1 MGCSHKEVRISFSLV
16 SDFSG
21 VLEQFARGNV
31 GVRFSEFGPTRKGK
45 LLTVRIVRTEKRC
58 QCQNIARTFHGGAV
72 DILLELFAKQVSTIV
87 ERKFHIPTG
96 LSESDFINRH
106 IMPLKQLL
114 VEDDKDTKLE
124 ENHIPILIVVPNTIV
139 PLSYQLERIRES
151 INDIQLGHIIKPEWF
166 ENAKGLSTPDKPY
179 LLIDVETGYAMKN
192 TTPKKCVKTFKDEAR
207 FALTV
212 DEGIALIAHFPEVLE
227 SHWVDLPGS
236 VLIHKFVG
244 EDVMKR
250 GMLSSLPP
258 AFAKA
263 TFVPTLNYKYYN
275 YLRLYYIYEVTET
288 PYSGSAS
295 CAKRLSL

>member
-1 MGCSHKEVRISFSLV
+1 MGI
-16 SDFSG
+16 
-21 VLEQFARGNV
+21 
-31 GVRFSEFGPTRKGK
+31 
-45 LLTVRIVRTEKRC
+45 LT
-58 QCQNIARTFHGGAV
+58 
-72 DILLELFAKQVSTIV
+72 ELFSQQIKTIT
-87 ERKFHIPTG
+87 ERRFHEATG

-114 VEDDKDTKLE
+114 VNNDKDTTIDE
-124 ENHIPILIVVPNTIV
+124 SRITILVVVPHIIV
-139 PLSYQLERIRES
+139 PLSYQLEMIRES
-151 INDIQLGHIIKPEWF
+151 INDVQLEHLIKPEWF
-166 ENAKGLSTPDKPY
+166 ENAKGVSTPDRPY
-179 LLIDVETGYAMKN
+179 ILLDVETGYAMKN
-192 TTPKKCVKTFKDEAR
+192 TPPKKCVQRFRDAGR

-212 DEGIALIAHFPEVLE
+212 DEGIALISHFPGVLE
-227 SHWVDLPGS
+227 SHWIDLPGS

-263 TFVPTLNYKYYN
+263 TFVPTLNYIYYN

>member
-1 MGCSHKEVRISFSLV
+1 
-16 SDFSG
+16 
-21 VLEQFARGNV
+21 
-31 GVRFSEFGPTRKGK
+31 
-45 LLTVRIVRTEKRC
+45 
-58 QCQNIARTFHGGAV
+58 V
-72 DILLELFAKQVSTIV
+72 DILMELFSQQINTII
-87 ERKFHIPTG
+87 ERKLHAPTG
-96 LSESDFINRH
+96 LSGSDFIDRH

-114 VEDDKDTKLE
+114 VENDQDTKVDE
-124 ENHIPILIVVPNTIV
+124 SRMPILVVIPHTIV
-139 PLSYQLERIRES
+139 PLSYQLERTRES

-166 ENAKGLSTPDKPY
+166 ENAQGVSTPDKPY
-179 LLIDVETGYAMKN
+179 LLLDVETGYTMKN
-192 TTPKKCVKTFKDEAR
+192 TTPKKCVQTFSDAGR
-207 FALTV
+207 FALTI
-212 DEGIALIAHFPEVLE
+212 DEGIALISHFPEVLE

-263 TFVPTLNYKYYN
+263 TFVPTLNYLYYN

-295 CAKRLSL
+295 CTNRLSL

>member
-1 MGCSHKEVRISFSLV
+1 
-16 SDFSG
+16 
-21 VLEQFARGNV
+21 
-31 GVRFSEFGPTRKGK
+31 
-45 LLTVRIVRTEKRC
+45 
-58 QCQNIARTFHGGAV
+58 V
-72 DILLELFAKQVSTIV
+72 DILREIFAQQINTII

-96 LSESDFINRH
+96 LSDNDFINRF

-114 VEDDKDTKLE
+114 VKNDKDTKIE
-124 ENHIPILIVVPNTIV
+124 ESRIPILVVVPHTIV

-151 INDIQLGHIIKPEWF
+151 INDIQLEHIIKPEWF
-166 ENAKGLSTPDKPY
+166 ENAKGVSTPDKPY
-179 LLIDVETGYAMKN
+179 LLLDVETGYAMKN
-192 TTPKKCVKTFKDEAR
+192 ITPKKCVQSFRDAGR

-212 DEGIALIAHFPEVLE
+212 DEGIALISHFPEVLE

-263 TFVPTLNYKYYN
+263 TFVPTLNYIYYN

-295 CAKRLSL
+295 CANRLSL

>member
-1 MGCSHKEVRISFSLV
+1 MDILRE
-16 SDFSG
+16 
-21 VLEQFARGNV
+21 
-31 GVRFSEFGPTRKGK
+31 RFS
-45 LLTVRIVRTEKRC
+45 
-58 QCQNIARTFHGGAV
+58 
-72 DILLELFAKQVSTIV
+72 KQVQTII
-87 ERKFHIPTG
+87 ERKFHRPTG
-96 LSESDFINRH
+96 LSESDFIKRH

-114 VEDDKDTKLE
+114 VENDKDIRIVEK
-124 ENHIPILIVVPNTIV
+124 HIPILVVVPNAIV
-139 PLSYQLERIRES
+139 PLSYQLEKTRES
-151 INDIQLGHIIKPEWF
+151 INDIQLEHIIKPEWF
-166 ENAKGLSTPDKPY
+166 ENAKGVSTPDKPY
-179 LLIDVETGYAMKN
+179 LLIDVEAGYTMKN
-192 TTPKKCVKTFKDEAR
+192 KTPKQCVEIFNDQGR

-212 DEGIALIAHFPEVLE
+212 DEGITLISHFPEVLE

-263 TFVPTLNYKYYN
+263 TFVPTLNYIHYN

-295 CAKRLSL
+295 CANRLSL

>member
-1 MGCSHKEVRISFSLV
+1 M
-16 SDFSG
+16 
-21 VLEQFARGNV
+21 
-31 GVRFSEFGPTRKGK
+31 
-45 LLTVRIVRTEKRC
+45 
-58 QCQNIARTFHGGAV
+58 
-72 DILLELFAKQVSTIV
+72 DILLELFSQQIKAIIEK
-87 ERKFHIPTG
+87 EFHVPTG

-114 VEDDKDTKLE
+114 VENDKDTKVDE
-124 ENHIPILIVVPNTIV
+124 SRIPILVVVPHIIV

-151 INDIQLGHIIKPEWF
+151 INDIQLEHLIKPEWF

-179 LLIDVETGYAMKN
+179 LLLDVESGYAMKN
-192 TTPKKCVKTFKDEAR
+192 TTPKKCAQTFNEAGR

-212 DEGIALIAHFPEVLE
+212 DEGIALISHFPEILE

-263 TFVPTLNYKYYN
+263 TFVPTLNYLYYN

>member
-1 MGCSHKEVRISFSLV
+1 MDTLI
-16 SDFSG
+16 
-21 VLEQFARGNV
+21 
-31 GVRFSEFGPTRKGK
+31 
-45 LLTVRIVRTEKRC
+45 
-58 QCQNIARTFHGGAV
+58 
-72 DILLELFAKQVSTIV
+72 ELFSQQINTII

-106 IMPLKQLL
+106 IMPLNQLL
-114 VEDDKDTKLE
+114 VNNDKDTKIE
-124 ENHIPILIVVPNTIV
+124 ESYIPILVVVPNTIV

-151 INDIQLGHIIKPEWF
+151 INDIQLEHLIKPEWF
-166 ENAKGLSTPDKPY
+166 ENAKGVSTPDKPY
-179 LLIDVETGYAMKN
+179 LLLAVETGYAMKN
-192 TTPKKCVKTFKDEAR
+192 TTPKKCVQSFSDEGR

-212 DEGIALIAHFPEVLE
+212 DEGIALISHFPEVLE

-263 TFVPTLNYKYYN
+263 TFVPTLNYIYYN

-295 CAKRLSL
+295 CASRLSL

>member
-1 MGCSHKEVRISFSLV
+1 
-16 SDFSG
+16 
-21 VLEQFARGNV
+21 
-31 GVRFSEFGPTRKGK
+31 
-45 LLTVRIVRTEKRC
+45 
-58 QCQNIARTFHGGAV
+58 V
-72 DILLELFAKQVSTIV
+72 DILLELFSRQINTII
-87 ERKFHIPTG
+87 ERKFHAPTG
-96 LSESDFINRH
+96 LSESDFINRQ

-114 VEDDKDTKLE
+114 VKNDKDSKIDE
-124 ENHIPILIVVPNTIV
+124 SRIPIVVVVPHTIV

-151 INDIQLGHIIKPEWF
+151 INDIQLEHLIKAEWF
-166 ENAKGLSTPDKPY
+166 ENAKGVSTPDKPY
-179 LLIDVETGYAMKN
+179 LLLDVETGYAMKN
-192 TTPKKCVKTFKDEAR
+192 TTPKKCVQSFRDEGR

-212 DEGIALIAHFPEVLE
+212 DEGIALISHFPEVLE

-263 TFVPTLNYKYYN
+263 TFVPTLNYLYYN
-275 YLRLYYIYEVTET
+275 YLRLYYIYEGTET

-295 CAKRLSL
+295 CANRLSL

>member
-1 MGCSHKEVRISFSLV
+1 MGI
-16 SDFSG
+16 
-21 VLEQFARGNV
+21 
-31 GVRFSEFGPTRKGK
+31 
-45 LLTVRIVRTEKRC
+45 LT
-58 QCQNIARTFHGGAV
+58 
-72 DILLELFAKQVSTIV
+72 ELFSQQIKTIT
-87 ERKFHIPTG
+87 ERRFHEATG

-114 VEDDKDTKLE
+114 VNNDKDTTTDE
-124 ENHIPILIVVPNTIV
+124 SRIPILVVVPHTIV
-139 PLSYQLERIRES
+139 PLSYQLEMIRES
-151 INDIQLGHIIKPEWF
+151 INDVQLEHLIKPEWF
-166 ENAKGLSTPDKPY
+166 ENAKGVSTPDRPY
-179 LLIDVETGYAMKN
+179 ILLDVETGYAMKN
-192 TTPKKCVKTFKDEAR
+192 TPPKKCVQRFRDAGR

-212 DEGIALIAHFPEVLE
+212 DEGVALISHFPEVLK
-227 SHWVDLPGS
+227 SHWIDLPGS

-263 TFVPTLNYKYYN
+263 TFVPTLNYIYYN

-295 CAKRLSL
+295 CAKRLSP